1 MSALDKV
8 VHGLAT
14 VANVVDDLLV
24 DPGDVIET
32 TVDQLL
38 PEPIGDLLSIGI
50 DLYTGN
56 YIDLIADGLDLIDVG
71 GQPAI
76 DQPSVEPD
84 PPPVR
89 QPLQSDGAAEPQ
101 VAGAGEGEATMM
113 PERLPAGAI
122 DDSFWSMSD
131 QQFLDAVRNGG
142 IPKEVLESKDGMLRL
157 QQRMNDIQQMAALLT
172 NMMRATH
179 ELEMEV
185 IRNVR
190 A

>member
-1 MSALDKV
+1 MSPLEKV
-8 VHGLAT
+8 VHGLAS

-32 TVDQLL
+32 TVDQIL

-71 GQPAI
+71 GQPSIA
-76 DQPSVEPD
+76 QPSVDPD
-84 PPPVR
+84 PPPIR
-89 QPLQSDGAAEPQ
+89 QPLQSDEP
-101 VAGAGEGEATMM
+101 VAGAGEGDATAMA
-113 PERLPAGAI
+113 ERLPSGAI
-122 DDSFWSMSD
+122 DDSFWSMTD
-131 QQFLDAVRNGG
+131 QQFLDALRNGT

-179 ELEMEV
+179 ELGMEV